1 MIQQLN
7 KVELIGHVGLVSRK
21 TIEGKTC
28 AQISLATNYC
38 YRAKDGTAIIE
49 TTWHKIVAFEGRDNR
64 DLDEVEKGDAL
75 HVVGRIRTVRYTDQ
89 DGNNKNVT
97 EILASKTEI
106 IKDEGY
112 QPENTDKI

>member
-28 AQISLATNYC
+28 AQMSLATNYC
-38 YRAKDGTAIIE
+38 YKAKDGTAVLE
-49 TTWHKIVAFEGRDNR
+49 TQWHKIVAFESRDNR
-64 DLDEVEKGDAL
+64 DLDKVEKGDAL
-75 HVVGRIRTVRYTDQ
+75 HVVGRLRTVRYTDH
-89 DGNNKNVT
+89 DGNNKNIT

-112 QPENTDKI
+112 QPENTDKL